1 MGGYEIYRRLQENE
15 TEWEPALCE
24 TGIPEDAGYEWV
36 GAVDDLEEVGWMDG
50 SGLSFG
56 VTYCYRVV
64 TRYGDGALSLA
75 SDEACGRIRKDVP
88 VMTRASV
95 VATGPAGAVLVG
107 WSPPSELDS
116 LAFPGPYT
124 YELWGR
130 PMDGSGTPSDLVWT
144 SESGVDPPIGHP
156 VVLNEVDTET
166 LAWSYDISF

>member
-1 MGGYEIYRRLQENE
+1 MGGARRSTAGSKKT
-15 TEWEPALCE
+15 TEWEPAPCE

-36 GAVDDLEEVGWMDG
+36 GAVDDLEEVGFVDDG

-95 VATGPAGAVLVG
+95 VATGPDGAVLVG
-107 WSPPSELDS
+107 MVAALRTGFRWRFRGLTPTPLGPPH
-116 LAFPGPYT
+116 
-124 YELWGR
+124 GR
-130 PMDGSGTPSDLVWT
+130 
-144 SESGVDPPIGHP
+144 I
-156 VVLNEVDTET
+156 
-166 LAWSYDISF
+166 